1 MLGVLE
7 PLHAERDIVPVL
19 GGHTQALQPLLL
31 ILLHLHLYLLLLLLL
46 LLLLYLLLLRL
57 LLLLL
62 PDV

>member
-1 MLGVLE
+1 MLRILE
-7 PLHAERDIVPVL
+7 PLHAERDVVPVL

-31 ILLHLHLYLLLLLLL
+31 ILLYLHLYLLLL
-46 LLLLYLLLLRL
+46 LLLLYLLLLYL